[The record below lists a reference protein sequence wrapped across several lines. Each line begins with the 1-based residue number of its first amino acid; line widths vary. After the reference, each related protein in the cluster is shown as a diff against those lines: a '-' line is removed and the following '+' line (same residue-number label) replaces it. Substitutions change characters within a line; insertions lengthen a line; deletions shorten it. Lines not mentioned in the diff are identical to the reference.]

1 MTRMQRRLKFRA
13 FTLIELLVV
22 VAIIGLLV
30 SILLPSFNAVRTNA
44 KITLTKAQYSALATG
59 LNLFRSE
66 QSLGGS
72 LPPSGSDNPDDSMLI
87 ANPQKLK
94 GGNGSNDPVR
104 ITGAH
109 LLFQA
114 MVGADLLG
122 TLGFRDLDRNGEW
135 WDDTHN
141 DKDGIYE
148 IDLTTGKENTVRY
161 GGGGYVDDKM
171 KSSARTL
178 GDLAGQGAID
188 GLSNVSDA
196 ATDELMFI
204 DPWGGPIL
212 YYRANP
218 SLFQMISDPVR
229 GTSGIY
235 RQQDNAII
243 TGSTVGTPSF
253 TGLDFG
259 PGRINGQYHAIAKAD
274 APLPTETE
282 KDVGDVPNQYED
294 SFARFIID
302 HSVRARPTPVRK
314 DSYLIISAGPDNRY
328 GTDDDVTNWDR
339 KKHE

>member
-1 MTRMQRRLKFRA
+1 MQRRLKSRA

-44 KITLTKAQYSALATG
+44 KITLTKAQFSSLATG
-59 LNLFRSE
+59 LNLFRGE

-72 LPPSGSDNPDDSMLI
+72 LPPSGSDNPDDFMLI
-87 ANPQKLK
+87 ANPQKFT
-94 GGNGSNDPVR
+94 GGNGANDPVR
-104 ITGAH
+104 IAGAH

-122 TLGFRDLDRNGEW
+122 TPGFRDLDRDGEW
-135 WDDTHN
+135 WNDTHN
-141 DKDGIYE
+141 DKEGIYE
-148 IDLTTGKENTVRY
+148 IDLTTGKEKAVRY

-171 KSSARTL
+171 RSSAKSL
-178 GDLAGQGAID
+178 GDLEAD
-188 GLSNVSDA
+188 GSIESLSDVSDA

-218 SLFQMISDPVR
+218 SLVQMISDPGR

-243 TGSTVGTPSF
+243 TGSTEGTPTF
-253 TGLDFG
+253 VGFDFG
-259 PGRINGQYHAIAKAD
+259 PGKVNGQYHAIANSE
-274 APLPTETE
+274 APVPGVETE
-282 KDVGDVPNQYED
+282 RDVGDDSTQYED

-302 HSVRARPTPVRK
+302 HLARARPTPVRK
-314 DSYLIISAGPDNRY
+314 DSYLMISAGPDNRY